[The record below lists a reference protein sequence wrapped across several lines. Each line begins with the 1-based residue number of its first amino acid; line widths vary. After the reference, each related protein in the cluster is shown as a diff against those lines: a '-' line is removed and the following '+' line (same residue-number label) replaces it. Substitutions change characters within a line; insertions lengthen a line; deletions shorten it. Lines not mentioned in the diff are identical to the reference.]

1 MNVKEIEELAR
12 QYEQQLPDYPA
23 EPWLDDR
30 PVSGYVD
37 HTLLKPE
44 ATAAQIK
51 TLCEDA
57 LRYQFAAVC
66 INPTYVS
73 LAREVLAGSPVKV
86 ATVVGFPLGA
96 MASEAKAFETRLATK
111 QGADEIDMVLA
122 IGRLKGGESAAVL
135 DDVRAVVDAAHE
147 GNAIVKVILEMG
159 LLTRQEKIL
168 ACLLCQASGAEFV
181 KTSTGFLAGGATVED
196 VELMRRVIGSTMGVK
211 AAGGVRSLETA
222 LQLIDMGVGRI
233 GSTASVRICNEFRE
247 KYGA

>member
-1 MNVKEIEELAR
+1 
-12 QYEQQLPDYPA
+12 
-23 EPWLDDR
+23 
-30 PVSGYVD
+30 
-37 HTLLKPE
+37 
-44 ATAAQIK
+44 
-51 TLCEDA
+51 
-57 LRYQFAAVC
+57 
-66 INPTYVS
+66 
-73 LAREVLAGSPVKV
+73 
-86 ATVVGFPLGA
+86 
-96 MASEAKAFETRLATK
+96 ATK

-211 AAGGVRSLETA
+211 AAGGVRSLADAQAMLRAGANRLGTSA
-222 LQLIDMGVGRI
+222 GVKIMADIRPE
-233 GSTASVRICNEFRE
+233 AS
-247 KYGA
+247 